1 MVTTSKAAQK
11 PAARIPKT
19 QPASRSARALPRPRL
34 PPPAPTA
41 NAGRPAIP
49 EIIVGFDE
57 EAVANEGIAALAAC
71 PELFVHD
78 AQLVTLVPRAHP
90 GLALASVVPT
100 LRIELLPSPRLRE
113 LLSRSARW
121 LVPQSGD
128 GAQHVVSHVPKWV
141 VSGIA
146 SRHHWPGLRSLTAVV
161 TAPVLRPDGSILA
174 TPGYDAATG
183 LYLSPRE
190 ALPTLDDN
198 LTQADARAAAETLL
212 ESVEHVPFAAPM
224 DQAAWLAMVLTPL
237 ARFAV
242 AAGLPL
248 CVVEDSPQSRWS
260 DDVITDIANL
270 IGAGPP
276 AAIDADD
283 LVPSPRRSIDAL
295 RENGESI
302 ARITNGTMRSAI
314 VWRRIHEVLQRTR
327 ATNGFVWFAST
338 TRALRDAEL
347 SRFAL
352 TARCEGGRMTVHDGD
367 AFIRDHTTS
376 DLLVAG
382 LTILRAYQV
391 AGRPDMRL
399 TRWAGFERWS
409 AVVRAAVVWCG
420 FPDPVTSLGQTLDPT
435 NATDAAAADLVVG
448 WSELAMD
455 IPGGATAR
463 QALDALQQAPKER
476 YSRLRAA
483 VAVFAP
489 GPLDEQGTATRL
501 GRSLRRHR
509 HEVHEGRSLVL
520 AGSGNQGNRWA
531 VRASSPASPA

>member
-1 MVTTSKAAQK
+1 MTALKAARK
-11 PAARIPKT
+11 PAVRAAKAQSP
-19 QPASRSARALPRPRL
+19 SRSARARPRPRL
-34 PPPAPTA
+34 SPAAPA
-41 NAGRPAIP
+41 DSAGRRVIP

-57 EAVANEGIAALAAC
+57 EAVADEGIAALAAC

-90 GLALASVVPT
+90 GLALARAMPT
-100 LRIELLPSPRLRE
+100 LRIEPLPSPRLRE

-128 GAQHVVSHVPKWV
+128 DAQHVVSHVPKWV

-146 SRHHWPGLRSLTAVV
+146 SRRHWPGLRPLTAVV
-161 TAPVLRPDGSILA
+161 TAPVLRPDGTILA
-174 TPGYDAATG
+174 TPGYDEATG
-183 LYLSPRE
+183 LYLAPRE
-190 ALPTLDDN
+190 ALPTFDDSP
-198 LTQADARAAAETLL
+198 TMADARDAAETLL
-212 ESVEHVPFAAPM
+212 ASVEHVPFAAPA

-248 CVVEDSPQSRWS
+248 CVVEDSPRSRWS

-270 IGAGPP
+270 VVAGPP
-276 AAIDADD
+276 VAIDADD

-302 ARITNGTMRSAI
+302 ARITNGAARPAV
-314 VWRRIHEVLQRTR
+314 VWRRIHEVLERTR

-338 TRALRDAEL
+338 TRAMRDAEL
-347 SRFAL
+347 NRFAL
-352 TARCEGGRMTVHDGD
+352 ITRCEGGRMTEHDGD
-367 AFIRDHTTS
+367 AFIRDRTTS

-391 AGRPDMRL
+391 AGRPPVRL

-409 AVVRAAVVWCG
+409 GVVRAAVVWCG
-420 FPDPVTSLGQTLDPT
+420 LPDPVTSLGQTPEPT

-448 WSELAMD
+448 WSELAAAF
-455 IPGGATAR
+455 PGGATAR
-463 QALDALQQAPKER
+463 QALDALEQAPRDR
-476 YSRLRAA
+476 YARLRAA
-483 VAVFAP
+483 VTVFAP

-509 HEVHEGRSLVL
+509 HEVHEGLSLVL

-531 VRASSPASPA
+531 VRASSPTSPA

>member
-1 MVTTSKAAQK
+1 MTVPRAVRT
-11 PAARIPKT
+11 PAARTSKG
-19 QPASRSARALPRPRL
+19 QPESRSARALPRPRL
-34 PPPAPTA
+34 PPPAPSG
-41 NAGRPAIP
+41 NVGRPSIP

-90 GLALASVVPT
+90 GLAVADATPT
-100 LRIELLPSPRLRE
+100 LRIEPLPSPRLRE

-128 GAQHVVSHVPKWV
+128 GAQYVVSHVPKWV

-146 SRHHWPGLRSLTAVV
+146 ARRHWPGLRSLTAVV
-161 TAPVLRPDGSILA
+161 TAPVLRPDGTVLA
-174 TPGYDAATG
+174 TPGYDPATG
-183 LYLSPRE
+183 LYLAPRE
-190 ALPTLDDN
+190 ALPTLDRSPTLD
-198 LTQADARAAAETLL
+198 DARAAVETLL
-212 ESVEHVPFAAPM
+212 ESVEHVPFAAPI
-224 DQAAWLAMVLTPL
+224 DQAAWLAMLLTPL

-242 AAGLPL
+242 TAGLPL
-248 CVVEDSPQSRWS
+248 CVVEDSPRSRWS

-270 IGAGPP
+270 IGAGPA

-283 LVPSPRRSIDAL
+283 LVPSPRRSIDVL

-302 ARITNGTMRSAI
+302 ARITNGTMRSTT
-314 VWRRIHEVLQRTR
+314 VWRRTHEVLQRAR
-327 ATNGFVWFAST
+327 ATSGFVWFAST
-338 TRALRDAEL
+338 TRAQRDAEL

-352 TARCEGGRMTVHDGD
+352 TARCEGERMTVHDGD
-367 AFIRDHTTS
+367 AFIRDRTTS

-382 LTILRAYQV
+382 LTILRAYQA
-391 AGRPDMRL
+391 AGRPDVRL
-399 TRWAGFERWS
+399 TRWAGFEQWS

-420 FPDPVTSLGQTLDPT
+420 MPDPVTSPGLTPVPM

-448 WSELAMD
+448 WSELAGAF
-455 IPGGATAR
+455 PGGATAR
-463 QALDALQQAPKER
+463 QALDALQQAPKEQ
-476 YSRLRAA
+476 YARLRTA
-483 VAVFAP
+483 VEVFAP

-509 HEVHEGRSLVL
+509 HDVHEGRSLVL

-531 VRASSPASPA
+531 VRASSLASPA